1 MPSGRQGGESLA
13 DHQRGLNLEL
23 SDRYS
28 YRVFWSE
35 EDGEHVAVCAEL
47 PGLSWLDRRPERAL
61 TGVLRAA
68 KEAVAVLR
76 DNGEA
81 VPEPL
86 VDRRYS
92 GTFKV
97 RIPPEVH
104 RRLALEAEEQKVSL
118 NRLVSAKLAVPLESD
133 AGADLRDS
141 RKKHRAR
148 SRPEI

>member
-1 MPSGRQGGESLA
+1 MEI
-13 DHQRGLNLEL
+13 

-47 PGLSWLDRRPERAL
+47 PGLSWLDKRAERAL
-61 TGVLRAA
+61 SGVIRAA
-68 KEAVAVLR
+68 REAVELLR
-76 DNGEA
+76 QDGES

-86 VDRRYS
+86 IDRRYS

-104 RRLALEAEEQKVSL
+104 RQLVLEAEEQHISL
-118 NRLVSAKLAVPLESD
+118 NRLVSTKLSAPLERHS
-133 AGADLRDS
+133 GAELRETPS
-141 RKKHRAR
+141 RYRARAR
-148 SRPEI
+148 SRT